1 VKRNNMLIVNFWR
14 DEFSKI
20 KTIIHHTAKQELAD
34 SKDSQ
39 DINWLLSQKIS
50 HASVLEDGNPNDCEN
65 HVHQEIKC
73 AACGSTN
80 LIKISD
86 QSKAMLFLGSMEENL
101 EPVKVRSRRGKNRSN
116 KLMTMWWC
124 LDCKRLC

>member
-1 VKRNNMLIVNFWR
+1 MKRNNMLIVNFWR
-14 DEFSKI
+14 NEFSKI

-39 DINWLLSQKIS
+39 DINRLLSQKIS
-50 HASVLEDGNPNDCEN
+50 HASVHEGGNPNDCEN
-65 HVHQEIKC
+65 HVNQEIKC
-73 AACGSTN
+73 VACGSTN

-86 QSKAMLFLGSMEENL
+86 HSKAMLFLGSMEENL
-101 EPVKVRSRRGKNRSN
+101 KPGKIPSRFGKDRSN